1 MNSTQ
6 KRFKKEMEKGLRNL
20 KKHNEEAYYKY
31 IAQNNL
37 DNPEQ
42 RLKYE
47 RKEKIKNVFKKI
59 FSLAATVIIIGIIAP
74 FAYNKILSLSTRS
87 DNIELISPNT
97 TNNNSITLQ
106 QNKQKEIVECLN
118 TLRTYMDNI
127 SNDVKKKNTD
137 TEQINN
143 KKSTKSEYIKS
154 IQAHDELV
162 KNNMAGISKITIPA
176 ELNTYANQINEGYQ
190 LLCEAYEDESIYL
203 KTNQQKYKQ
212 LADENYKL
220 SNEKLNNST
229 TELTKVLDNNNIKH
243 K

>member
-6 KRFKKEMEKGLRNL
+6 KKFRKEMEKGLKNL

-37 DNPEQ
+37 DNPEH
-42 RLKYE
+42 RLRYE
-47 RKEKIKNVFKKI
+47 KKEKIKNVFKKI
-59 FSLAATVIIIGIIAP
+59 FSLASTIIILGIIVP
-74 FAYNKILSLSTRS
+74 FAYNKILSLSNKTN
-87 DNIELISPNT
+87 NIELESSNT
-97 TNNNSITLQ
+97 IDNNIITPQ

-118 TLRTYMDNI
+118 ALRPCMDNI
-127 SNDVKKKNTD
+127 SNDIKKKNTD

-143 KKSTKSEYIKS
+143 KKLTKNEYIKS
-154 IQAHDELV
+154 IQAHDEFV
-162 KNNMAGISKITIPA
+162 KNNIADISKITIPA
-176 ELNTYANQINEGYQ
+176 ELNAYVNQINEGYQ
-190 LLCEAYEDESIYL
+190 LLCDAYEDESIYL

-220 SNEKLNNST
+220 SNEKLNNSNI
-229 TELTKVLDNNNIKH
+229 ELTKVLDNNNIKR